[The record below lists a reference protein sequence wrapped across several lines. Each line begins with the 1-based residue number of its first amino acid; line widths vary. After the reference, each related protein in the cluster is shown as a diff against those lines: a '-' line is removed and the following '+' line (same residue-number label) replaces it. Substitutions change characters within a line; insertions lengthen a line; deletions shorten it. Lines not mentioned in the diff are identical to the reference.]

1 MDWGRI
7 LDSCIEITF
16 HRVYI
21 FTHSVTSFFSRRKLT
36 INIIDSIGKE
46 KNVVGSEMD
55 SLTYY
60 FYGYVV
66 TDKDVGINFST
77 FRNVDL
83 NMDDLIRLVDTVRQ
97 LKQNASK
104 IEDHSNIISFCRYNF
119 RKFIWVICCSGFIDK
134 NGRIY
139 KQDGLNKLEITQC
152 DENICTLFA
161 SFNIVCSIEQED
173 YPKTIVYEGS
183 NCYDLLS
190 ELYDPQQCYNIA
202 KSPLP
207 LGIVTEVVG
216 INTLDIPKILIC
228 LKGKEAVMPSK
239 QRPSDIGYDLTIT
252 NISEIDKSGVV
263 FYDTGVIIQPGN
275 TFSQLSLK
283 TNR

>member
-1 MDWGRI
+1 M
-7 LDSCIEITF
+7 
-16 HRVYI
+16 
-21 FTHSVTSFFSRRKLT
+21 T

-119 RKFIWVICCSGFIDK
+119 RKFI
-134 NGRIY
+134 
-139 KQDGLNKLEITQC
+139 
-152 DENICTLFA
+152 
-161 SFNIVCSIEQED
+161 
-173 YPKTIVYEGS
+173 
-183 NCYDLLS
+183 
-190 ELYDPQQCYNIA
+190 
-202 KSPLP
+202 
-207 LGIVTEVVG
+207 
-216 INTLDIPKILIC
+216 
-228 LKGKEAVMPSK
+228 
-239 QRPSDIGYDLTIT
+239 
-252 NISEIDKSGVV
+252 
-263 FYDTGVIIQPGN
+263 
-275 TFSQLSLK
+275 
-283 TNR
+283 